1 MGGDSQIMENKK
13 SQNVWWI
20 WVILG
25 LVINLMTGSN
35 GLLNKTGLVVIAL
48 GLYELLSPK
57 MNKWISLVVVAF
69 LLLFYDYALALLA
82 GELR

>member
-1 MGGDSQIMENKK
+1 MGGDSQIIENKK

-25 LVINLMTGSN
+25 LVINLMIGSN

-48 GLYELLSPK
+48 GLYELLSQK
-57 MNKWISLVVVAF
+57 TNKWISLLIVAF
-69 LLLFYDYALALLA
+69 VLLFYDYVLALLA

>member
-1 MGGDSQIMENKK
+1 LGGDSQIIENKK

-25 LVINLMTGSN
+25 LVINLMIGSN

-48 GLYELLSPK
+48 GLYELLSQK
-57 MNKWISLVVVAF
+57 TNKWISLLIVAF
-69 LLLFYDYALALLA
+69 VLLFYDYVLALLA